1 MSQELVII
9 VGSGPGVSAAVA
21 ADFARKGHPLLLIAR
36 TESKLKEQ
44 AEPLAALGVQVEW
57 KIADASKPGD
67 VARVISEVKAPIAAL
82 VYNAAGWGGPLLQ
95 AKEEELRAATEVNLY
110 TIISATQAALEGL
123 KQAHG
128 VVLITG
134 GGFALYP
141 SSQFGSLSVGK
152 AMTRSTAFLLAEELK
167 PAGIRV
173 HTVTIAGTVDPT
185 TDFAPA
191 KISRSYM
198 ELFENPD
205 SPIEVVFQ
213 G

>member
-110 TIISATQAALEGL
+110 TIISATQAALE
-123 KQAHG
+123 
-128 VVLITG
+128 
-134 GGFALYP
+134 
-141 SSQFGSLSVGK
+141 
-152 AMTRSTAFLLAEELK
+152 ELK

>member
-141 SSQFGSLSVGK
+141 SVGK